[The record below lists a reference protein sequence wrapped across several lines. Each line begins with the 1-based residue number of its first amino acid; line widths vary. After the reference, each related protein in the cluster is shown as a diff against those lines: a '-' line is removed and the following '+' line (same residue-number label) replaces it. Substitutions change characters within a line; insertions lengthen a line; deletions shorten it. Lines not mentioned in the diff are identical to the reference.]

1 MSDKMMFMRDDYA
14 RKRGQVVTTPFPVDT
29 NMGTLK
35 YFIIV
40 QVDVTG
46 FDQSSI
52 TDPRTIRLKLDQ
64 LMKRFPDT
72 EETYIDEDGNEKTRT
87 VYGYFDKRGAS
98 TNDGVLI
105 TLDDLS
111 WEGKDE

>member
-14 RKRGQVVTTPFPVDT
+14 RKRGQVVTTPFPL
-29 NMGTLK
+29 NANLGTLK
-35 YFIIV
+35 YFIVV
-40 QVDVTG
+40 QVDLNG
-46 FDQSSI
+46 FDKSSI
-52 TDPRTIRLKLDQ
+52 KNQGSIELKLPQ

-72 EETYIDEDGNEKTRT
+72 EETYIDEDGNEQKRT
-87 VYGYFDKRGAS
+87 IYGYFDKLGVS
-98 TNDGVLI
+98 TNEGVLI